1 MLKTERQAYILH
13 NINLHNRILSSDL
26 SLVMDVSEDT
36 VRRDLQDLADSGK
49 IIKVHGGALSN
60 SFHSSVNV
68 SSVYELTS
76 KKIIAQKAISLIK
89 DGMFVL
95 TTGGTTIME
104 LARALPENLKA
115 TFITGSIPVAL
126 EYLNHPNIDVIIIGD
141 KLSKSSKLTVGADAI
156 FKIKQL
162 KADLCFIGT
171 NAIDATN
178 GLTDNDWE
186 VVQVKK
192 AIIESSTKVVSL
204 SISEKIN
211 TTQPIKICDANN
223 INILITELDNSN
235 EILIPFKK
243 LGTQIL

>member
-126 EYLNHPNIDVIIIGD
+126 EFLNHPNIDVIII
-141 KLSKSSKLTVGADAI
+141 
-156 FKIKQL
+156 
-162 KADLCFIGT
+162 
-171 NAIDATN
+171 
-178 GLTDNDWE
+178 
-186 VVQVKK
+186 
-192 AIIESSTKVVSL
+192 
-204 SISEKIN
+204 
-211 TTQPIKICDANN
+211 
-223 INILITELDNSN
+223 
-235 EILIPFKK
+235 
-243 LGTQIL
+243 

>member
-1 MLKTERQAYILH
+1 MLKSERQAYILH

-26 SLVMDVSEDT
+26 SLSMNISEDT
-36 VRRDLQDLADSGK
+36 VRRDLQELAECGK
-49 IIKVHGGALSN
+49 IIKVHGGALSK
-60 SFHSSVNV
+60 SFHSSVNT
-68 SSVYELTS
+68 SSVYGLQS
-76 KKIIAQKAISLIK
+76 KKIIAQKAVSLIK

-95 TTGGTTIME
+95 TTGGTTILE

-126 EYLNHPNIDVIIIGD
+126 EYLNHPNIEVIIIGD

-162 KADLCFIGT
+162 KADICFIGT
-171 NAIDATN
+171 NALDATN

-192 AIIESSTKVVSL
+192 AIIESSSKVVSL

-211 TTQPIKICDANN
+211 TTQPIKICDANS
-223 INILITELDNSN
+223 IDILITELDDNN
-235 EILIPFKK
+235 EILEPFKK
-243 LGTQIL
+243 IETQIL

>member
-1 MLKTERQAYILH
+1 MLKIERQAYILH

-162 KADLCFIGT
+162 KADICFIGT

-223 INILITELDNSN
+223 INILITELDNNN

-243 LGTQIL
+243 LGTEIL

>member
-115 TFITGSIPVAL
+115 TFITGSIQVAL
-126 EYLNHPNIDVIIIGD
+126 EYLNHPNINVIIIGD

-156 FKIKQL
+156 FQIKQL
-162 KADLCFIGT
+162 KADICFIGT

-223 INILITELDNSN
+223 INILITELDNNN

>member
-162 KADLCFIGT
+162 KADICFIGT

-204 SISEKIN
+204 SISKKIN

>member
-162 KADLCFIGT
+162 KADICFIGT